1 MAQGSMTATRLEKS
15 KELNKD
21 MEKSNRFWFSK
32 KIGKFSF
39 LQKSLI
45 FHLKTT
51 FFGKM

>member
-1 MAQGSMTATRLEKS
+1 MVQGTMTATRLEKS
-15 KELNKD
+15 KELTKD
-21 MEKSNRFWFSK
+21 MERKVIVFGFQKNW
-32 KIGKFSF
+32 KFSF